1 MTNTTELDEL
11 DDIVLL
17 IEVDDV
23 VQGNMEQFY
32 IIISSLK
39 LSGKRRT

>member
-23 VQGNMEQFY
+23 VQGNIEQFY